1 MVDPVTEAKMREDL
15 QHDDA
20 IELGA
25 VSEETHGGVDTAIED
40 REPLF

>member
-1 MVDPVTEAKMREDL
+1 MREEL
-15 QHDDA
+15 QNEDA

-25 VSEETHGGVDTAIED
+25 VSEETHGGVETAIED